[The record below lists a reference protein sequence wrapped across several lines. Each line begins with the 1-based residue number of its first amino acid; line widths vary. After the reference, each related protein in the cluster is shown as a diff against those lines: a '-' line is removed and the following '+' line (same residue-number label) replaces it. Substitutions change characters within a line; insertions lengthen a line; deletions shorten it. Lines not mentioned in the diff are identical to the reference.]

1 MGIRGS
7 FAIAQASDCVFIES
21 NLEKMYP
28 DRLPYWKKVGDDN
41 VIDDIDRKFIDLY
54 QQIGVPINFSKS
66 KVHTEYGSFIE
77 FVSRNAWEG
86 LDYSIISP
94 GLTVRFRKDNYY
106 IFTLLKHLLERR
118 ISTDFNAL
126 LDMKRDALDIEEKD
140 IKREAFELSLPL
152 LRKQAAIL
160 QYAYPEE
167 MFLQEE
173 PSEYLDELSNEEI
186 GNIIAGLII
195 IPISKLDSHYK
206 ERAARSR
213 DDRIAHERFLIME
226 RSFYIDKKFNDSW
239 NFCRENQIEPVKL
252 QSLLAI
258 HCIENTMAKR
268 MEQGQ
273 ASYEKGLNTPSVV
286 VDVSS
291 EESSRVIINQDLI
304 KYLLEFN
311 LAVDEVVLD
320 TKLVHR
326 LSIMDKSNT
335 KALHSLMKNLRTSF
349 SFKL

>member
-1 MGIRGS
+1 
-7 FAIAQASDCVFIES
+7 
-21 NLEKMYP
+21 
-28 DRLPYWKKVGDDN
+28 
-41 VIDDIDRKFIDLY
+41 
-54 QQIGVPINFSKS
+54 
-66 KVHTEYGSFIE
+66 
-77 FVSRNAWEG
+77 
-86 LDYSIISP
+86 
-94 GLTVRFRKDNYY
+94 
-106 IFTLLKHLLERR
+106 
-118 ISTDFNAL
+118 
-126 LDMKRDALDIEEKD
+126 MKRDALNIEEKD

-349 SFKL
+349 SFKLVSSKESVFEFLSGYKKTTKVSLNDLKRYLDVLSLESSLYKALSFSSVEDPFSQTLGFSQIRENPEPGTGDPVVIELHNSSQLDSDSADTMSTDHPETNSGK